1 MDPQPRQPPLV
12 GDSRI
17 RLVDGL
23 LALVDQVEELGEAR
37 WVSLEAPSGW
47 GKTRVAQELYARL
60 AARQTALETGHYWPA
75 TILEAID
82 APLEDTVAFRRK
94 RVFPERIDRAADSLP
109 AFFWWGI
116 ACDMRSCGTA
126 SQNLLEDL
134 LQLDAHALYLDAA
147 WTALTSFRER
157 HFPTLAQARQ
167 DLRRII
173 AEGLEEGAGH
183 LIGVVIEALAK
194 HGLPGGGLVVKL
206 GRWGIGKAAEN
217 QRRYEKVAAAGPLGS
232 NQPPDLLDDTVAM
245 LTRLARPGLPVIV
258 FVEDLHV
265 AWRGRRAE
273 DGPSLIEELIERLL
287 RSNASLLILTTAW
300 PGELDQRER
309 LMAITEEPIIRPRF
323 QRVRYDQPTPP
334 ALPPDASLDVLPD
347 PALRELI
354 LAYYPQTNP
363 ETLAR
368 LAARWTNPL
377 PLELVCTLP
386 KYRQR
391 FQDGALK
398 LPAAEIEALPQRVE
412 DLYRDLWN
420 ALPEPVQQALALST
434 LAIPDQDAAWHH
446 RITRQAIEQCL
457 ELRDHDALARTLGED
472 RIPHGWVRAIEEWRR
487 RFNEPD
493 QLRIAHKAVGD
504 FYFDEDI
511 DRYLDRLGEQIRADG
526 LEGTGPQIQHCAR
539 LLLTLHRNRKGGVD
553 DAEALRAI
561 RVLQVELRYLPREL
575 PTLIALGESLSALDV
590 DTDSVEMLNAR
601 HAYARALGES
611 GHVKAALSTC
621 EALLHDRVRVLGADH
636 PHILSTRNSIASW
649 RLECGQLDAAIA
661 DFEVLLQDLVH
672 ALGANDPN
680 CLMTRHYIASCRACS
695 GQIEAAIADF
705 DTLLQD
711 QERILGADHPD
722 SFTTRGTSAHWLGQ
736 SGRIRAAQAV
746 QEALLQDEVRV
757 LGPDHLDTLT
767 TRNNIAYSRA
777 HSGQIEAA
785 IADFDAL
792 RQDRERILGPD
803 HPDTLTTR
811 NNIAYWRAQYGQN
824 EEALA
829 DFEALLTDRVR
840 ILGPDHPETLATRN
854 SIASTRAECG
864 QIASAIREL
873 DALLPDLVRALGA
886 DHPYTL
892 VTRNNIASW
901 RAHSG
906 EIGAALADFERLL
919 QDRERICGAD
929 HPDTLT
935 TRNNIAYWRAQA
947 GQTAPALAAFQ
958 ALLRDQVRVLDPNH
972 PDIQRTRD
980 GIAYLRQR
988 LASPPRGG
996 AGRKRRDP
1004 PGCRGGP
1011 SSRKRTP

>member
-1 MDPQPRQPPLV
+1 MDPQPKQPPLV
-12 GDSRI
+12 GVSRI

-23 LALVDQVEELGEAR
+23 LALVDQVQELGEAR

-60 AARQTALETGHYWPA
+60 AARQTELETGHYWPA

-82 APLEDTVAFRRK
+82 APLEDTVGFRRK
-94 RVFPERIDRAADSLP
+94 RVFPERIDRAAGSLP

-167 DLRRII
+167 DLGRII

-206 GRWGIGKAAEN
+206 GRWGIGKAAET
-217 QRRYEKVAAAGPLGS
+217 QRRCEKVAAAGPLGS
-232 NQPPDLLDDTVAM
+232 DKPPDLLDDTVTM

-273 DGPSLIEELIERLL
+273 DGPSLIEELLERLV
-287 RSNASLLILTTAW
+287 RSNASLLILTTVW

-309 LMAITEEPIIRPRF
+309 LMAVTAEPMIRPRF
-323 QRVRYDQPTPP
+323 LRVRHDQPTPP

-347 PALRELI
+347 AALRELI
-354 LAYYPQTNP
+354 LFYYSQTDP

-434 LAIPDQDAAWHH
+434 LAIPDQDATWYH
-446 RITRQAIEQCL
+446 RLTRQAIEQCL
-457 ELRDHDALARTLGED
+457 ELRDHEALARTLGED

-511 DRYLDRLGEQIRADG
+511 DHYLDRLGAAIRADG
-526 LEGTGPQIQHCAR
+526 LEGTGPQTQHCAR
-539 LLLTLHRNRKGGVD
+539 LMLTLHRNRKGGVND
-553 DAEALRAI
+553 SDALQAI
-561 RVLQVELRYLPREL
+561 RVLQEALNDLPREL
-575 PTLIALGESLSALDV
+575 PMRIALGEYLRRLAVNADSA
-590 DTDSVEMLNAR
+590 EMLSGRAN
-601 HAYARALGES
+601 YALALGES
-611 GHVKAALSTC
+611 GQVQAAAAVFAALLGD
-621 EALLHDRVRVLGADH
+621 AMRVRGPEH
-636 PHILSTRNSIASW
+636 SYTLSTRGNIA
-649 RLECGQLDAAIA
+649 
-661 DFEVLLQDLVH
+661 H
-672 ALGANDPN
+672 
-680 CLMTRHYIASCRACS
+680 CRA
-695 GQIEAAIADF
+695 EAGEIKSALADY
-705 DTLLQD
+705 
-711 QERILGADHPD
+711 A
-722 SFTTRGTSAHWLGQ
+722 
-736 SGRIRAAQAV
+736 
-746 QEALLQDEVRV
+746 ALLADETRL
-757 LGPDHLDTLT
+757 LGPD
-767 TRNNIAYSRA
+767 
-777 HSGQIEAA
+777 Q
-785 IADFDAL
+785 
-792 RQDRERILGPD
+792 PVV
-803 HPDTLTTR
+803 LTTR
-811 NNIAYWRAQYGQN
+811 NNIAYWHAQAGQLAP
-824 EEALA
+824 ALTVS
-829 DFEALLTDRVR
+829 EALLGDQTR
-840 ILGPDHPETLATRN
+840 ILGPDDP
-854 SIASTRAECG
+854 S
-864 QIASAIREL
+864 
-873 DALLPDLVRALGA
+873 
-886 DHPYTL
+886 
-892 VTRNNIASW
+892 
-901 RAHSG
+901 
-906 EIGAALADFERLL
+906 
-919 QDRERICGAD
+919 
-929 HPDTLT
+929 TLT
-935 TRNNIAYWRAQA
+935 TRNNITYWRAQA
-947 GQTAPALAAFQ
+947 GHIPPAVAVTAFEELLGDQTRILGPDHRDTLRTRGNIAHWLADAGQFESALLAFDALLSDEIGILGPDHPNTLMTRNDIAHCRSRTGQVEHALTALEALLSDQFRILGPDHSDTLLTRGGIAYCRGEAGQIEPALAAFE
-958 ALLRDQVRVLDPNH
+958 ALLSDRARILGTDHLDTLKTRSNIAYLRAEAGHIQPALAAFEAVFGDFERLFGADHPEALTTRHHIAYWRAKAGQIKSALTDFEALLSDQMRILDPNH
-972 PDIQRTRD
+972 PHIQESREWIKHLSR
-980 GIAYLRQR
+980 R
-988 LASPPRGG
+988 LGTN
-996 AGRKRRDP
+996 RRDP
-1004 PGCRGGP
+1004 PGCRHGP
-1011 SSRKRTP
+1011 SSRKCPP